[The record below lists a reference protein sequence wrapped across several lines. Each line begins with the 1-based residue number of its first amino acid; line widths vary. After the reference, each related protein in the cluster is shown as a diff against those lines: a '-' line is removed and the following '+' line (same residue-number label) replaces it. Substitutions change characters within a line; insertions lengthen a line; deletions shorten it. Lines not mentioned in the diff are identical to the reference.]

1 MSRWVRETVPHNRG
15 GGVRE
20 PRAFRPSLV
29 HVRLGGALFLEM
41 PGFGFAS
48 IVCGHEVSRFGP
60 WMFLGNFVFYTAV
73 LWSAVSLL
81 RRIRG
86 R

>member
-1 MSRWVRETVPHNRG
+1 MRRFPTIAVAAFASLALSALLWCMFGWV
-15 GGVRE
+15 
-20 PRAFRPSLV
+20 
-29 HVRLGGALFLEM
+29 GALFLEM